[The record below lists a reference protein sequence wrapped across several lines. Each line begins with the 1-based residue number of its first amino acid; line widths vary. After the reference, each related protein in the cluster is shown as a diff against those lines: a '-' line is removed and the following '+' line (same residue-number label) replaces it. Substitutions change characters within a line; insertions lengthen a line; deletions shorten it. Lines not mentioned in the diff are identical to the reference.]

1 MSFILLSNNL
11 ICMVLDFVTW
21 TVKPEIFSL
30 GPISVRYY
38 GLFFAISFMLGY
50 QLMEKMFKWEKIPLP
65 WLEKLFMYVVIA
77 TILGARLGHVF
88 FYGWD
93 YYSQHLGEILMVWKG
108 GLASHGGALGIVI
121 AIIIYSRKITK
132 KSPIWT
138 LDRLVI
144 PTALAAFFIRMGN
157 LMNSEIYG
165 HPTDVPWA
173 FRFVENFHQW
183 LAGAEPVFTQPSH
196 PTQIYEALTY
206 LTLFGIIM
214 WMYWKTDAKDRT
226 GLIFGVFLIGTFLSR
241 FFVEFVK
248 NDQEN
253 FEADMA
259 LNMGQWLSIPFV
271 LAGIYF
277 IVKAKKVEVPVKK

>member
-1 MSFILLSNNL
+1 
-11 ICMVLDFVTW
+11 MVLDFVTW

>member
-1 MSFILLSNNL
+1 MIFNFI
-11 ICMVLDFVTW
+11 TW

-30 GPISVRYY
+30 GPFSVRYY
-38 GLFFAISFMLGY
+38 GLFFAMGFLLGY

-65 WLEKLFMYVVIA
+65 WLEKLFMYVIIGTVV
-77 TILGARLGHVF
+77 GARLGHVF

-93 YYSQHLGEILMVWKG
+93 YYSQNLGEIIKVWHG
-108 GLASHGGALGIVI
+108 GLASHGGAIGIVI
-121 AIIIYSRKITK
+121 AILIYSKKVSK

-157 LMNSEIYG
+157 LMNHEIFG
-165 HPTDVPWA
+165 HATDVPWA
-173 FRFVENFHQW
+173 FKFVDNVHMWME
-183 LAGAEPVFTQPSH
+183 GADPVYTVASH

-206 LTLFGIIM
+206 LILFGLLM
-214 WMYWKTDAKDRT
+214 FMYWKTNAKDKT

-241 FFVEFVK
+241 FFIEFVK
-248 NDQEN
+248 LDQEA
-253 FEADMA
+253 FEAGM
-259 LNMGQWLSIPFV
+259 LFNMGQLLSIPFV

-277 IVKAKKVEVPVKK
+277 VYKGMQQKIETE

>member
-1 MSFILLSNNL
+1 MVFDFI
-11 ICMVLDFVTW
+11 TW

-38 GLFFAISFMLGY
+38 GLFFAIGFMLSY
-50 QLMEKMFKWEKIPLP
+50 NLMEKMFKWEKIPLP
-65 WLEKLFMYVVIA
+65 WLEKLFIYVVVA
-77 TILGARLGHVF
+77 TVLGARLGHVF

-108 GLASHGGALGIVI
+108 GLASHGGAIGIVI
-121 AIIIYSRKITK
+121 AIMIYSKKVSK
-132 KSPIWT
+132 KSPIWA
-138 LDRLVI
+138 LDRVVV
-144 PTALAAFFIRMGN
+144 PTAMTAFFIRMGN

-165 HPTDVPWA
+165 HATDLPWG
-173 FRFVENFHQW
+173 FRFVDNFYEW
-183 LAGAEPVFTQPSH
+183 LHGAEPIMTQPSH
-196 PTQIYEALTY
+196 PTQIYEALAY
-206 LTLFGIIM
+206 LALFGLLL

-241 FFVEFVK
+241 FFIEFVK
-248 NDQEN
+248 QNQES

-277 IVKAKKVEVPVKK
+277 IYKAPKAKVDKK

>member
-1 MSFILLSNNL
+1 MVFDFI
-11 ICMVLDFVTW
+11 TW

-38 GLFFAISFMLGY
+38 GLFFAIGFMLSY
-50 QLMEKMFKWEKIPLP
+50 NLMEKMFKWEKIPLP
-65 WLEKLFMYVVIA
+65 WLEKLFIYVVVA
-77 TILGARLGHVF
+77 TVLGARLGHVF

-108 GLASHGGALGIVI
+108 GLASHGGAIGIVI
-121 AIIIYSRKITK
+121 AIMIYSKKVSK
-132 KSPIWT
+132 KSPLWA
-138 LDRLVI
+138 LDRVVV
-144 PTALAAFFIRMGN
+144 PTAMTAFFIRMGN

-165 HPTDVPWA
+165 HATDLPWG
-173 FRFVENFHQW
+173 FRFVDNFYEW
-183 LAGAEPVFTQPSH
+183 LNGAEPILTQPSH

-206 LTLFGIIM
+206 LALFGLLL

-241 FFVEFVK
+241 FFIEFVK
-248 NDQEN
+248 QNQES

-271 LAGIYF
+271 LAGAYF
-277 IVKAKKVEVPVKK
+277 IYKAPKAKLVKK

>member
-1 MSFILLSNNL
+1 MVFDFI
-11 ICMVLDFVTW
+11 TW
-21 TVKPEIFSL
+21 TIKPEIFSL

-50 QLMEKMFKWEKIPLP
+50 YLMERMFKWEKIPLP
-65 WLEKLFMYVVIA
+65 WLEKLFIYVVVA
-77 TILGARLGHVF
+77 TVLGARLGHVF
-88 FYGWD
+88 FYAWD
-93 YYSQHLGEILMVWKG
+93 YYSQNIGEILMVWKG

-121 AIIIYSRKITK
+121 AILIYSKKVSK
-132 KSPIWT
+132 KSPIWI

-165 HPTDVPWA
+165 VETSLPWG
-173 FRFVENFHQW
+173 FVFANNGET
-183 LAGAEPVFTQPSH
+183 EPKH

-206 LTLFGIIM
+206 LSLFGLLM
-214 WMYWKTDAKDRT
+214 WMYWKTKARERV

-241 FFVEFVK
+241 IFIEVVK
-248 NDQEN
+248 EDQEK

-277 IVKAKKVEVPVKK
+277 IYRSYKVKIVAKK